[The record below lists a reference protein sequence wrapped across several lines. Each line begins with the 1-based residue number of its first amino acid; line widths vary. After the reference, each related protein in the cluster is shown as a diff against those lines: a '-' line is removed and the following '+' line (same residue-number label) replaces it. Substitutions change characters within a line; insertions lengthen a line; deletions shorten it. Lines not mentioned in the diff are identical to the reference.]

1 MRGNYQEAIELYS
14 KAIELNDQ
22 NAIYFSNRRL
32 IDRVWPPRFLSQW
45 RQRMPKSFLLLL
57 GANVYYTLE
66 DYDKAVADCQR
77 AI

>member
-32 IDRVWPPRFLSQW
+32 IDRVWPQDFFLNGGKGCLNLS
-45 RQRMPKSFLLLL
+45 SLF
-57 GANVYYTLE
+57 
-66 DYDKAVADCQR
+66 
-77 AI
+77 